1 MVTGW
6 QSRQGDRRTI
16 FASDG
21 MVIFVYVRQDA
32 AIRQYNRISV
42 DIAPAGTFVA
52 DQART
57 LFSPNWMLFA
67 NLSLMRF
74 GGWVLLGNSQLND
87 MSRQYTL
94 QRAPV
99 STSVHIDYAAE
110 LNETHP
116 QG

>member
-1 MVTGW
+1 
-6 QSRQGDRRTI
+6 
-16 FASDG
+16 

-32 AIRQYNRISV
+32 AIRQYHRTSV

-57 LFSPNWMLFA
+57 QFSTKWMLFA

-74 GGWVLLGNSQLND
+74 GGWVSFGNSQLGD

-94 QRAPV
+94 QHAPI

-110 LNETHP
+110 LNEHSS
-116 QG
+116 QR